1 MADERQRE
9 YQRKYDKKTKMISV
23 KYILSDMREYDRL
36 KEYLEK
42 TGQSANSFIKSLIND
57 FFEQKKYVL
66 NEEKI
71 ADYFKD
77 YNVDGELLDK
87 LKNKVGG
94 DRFNMIMDYYKDGI
108 ESELCDAYVEKGD
121 DFDEWIEQF
130 IEDIEAG
137 DIDTNVPDKE
147 FEKIIDL
154 SISQNMGYVYYSIWS
169 PYHNFINLSSVPKFK
184 IGIT

>member
-66 NEEKI
+66 NIDHINTK
-71 ADYFKD
+71 
-77 YNVDGELLDK
+77 
-87 LKNKVGG
+87 KNK
-94 DRFNMIMDYYKDGI
+94 NYIPK
-108 ESELCDAYVEKGD
+108 KK
-121 DFDEWIEQF
+121 
-130 IEDIEAG
+130 
-137 DIDTNVPDKE
+137 TNSK
-147 FEKIIDL
+147 
-154 SISQNMGYVYYSIWS
+154 
-169 PYHNFINLSSVPKFK
+169 HNIN
-184 IGIT
+184 